1 MSQTSRAV
9 ATVLTGAAL
18 AATLAACGQPE
29 SVDPQTQR
37 ALDSALTDGEF
48 PARYSVVKLGKDA
61 ESAISEQFDDSRKDA
76 TVTPARCTSDDDAP
90 DVAKTGRVVAS
101 NGQSTLSQS
110 VTASSVD
117 DATLRAAVTGEC
129 ARVHV
134 EVTTGAASGTTLDIT
149 NADVTTPTVDG
160 HRGVVFRQVST
171 FPDKGGESREL
182 VIGRVPVDG
191 YLVTVQ
197 AVNADGSAP
206 NRSAFDATLAAAVR
220 KVAASG

>member
-1 MSQTSRAV
+1 MSQTFRTV
-9 ATVLTGAAL
+9 GVVLTGVAL
-18 AATLAACGQPE
+18 AATLAACGQ
-29 SVDPQTQR
+29 SGSTDPQTQR

-48 PARYSVVKLGKDA
+48 PAGYSVVKLGKDA

-76 TVTPARCTSDDDAP
+76 TVTPARCASDDDAP
-90 DVAKTGRVVAS
+90 DVAKTGSVVAS

-110 VTASSVD
+110 VTASRV

-220 KVAASG
+220 KIAASG